1 MRRRIFGLETEYGIS
16 FTEDGRRGLPTE
28 DVARRLFRN
37 VISWGRTSNV
47 FLENGAR
54 LYLDVGSHPEYAT
67 PECSSALE
75 VVVHERAGDRLLDDL
90 CQRTQRTLDE
100 EGISGRVRIF
110 RNNTDFSG
118 NSYGSHENYLVE
130 RHGDFQPLADA
141 LLPFL
146 VTRQI
151 FAGAG
156 KVLTT
161 ARGAVYVLSQRAE
174 HIWEGVSSAT
184 TRSRPVINSRDEP
197 HADAERYRRLHV
209 IVGDSN
215 MSDFVTW
222 LRVATCDLVIRLIEE
237 GGTLT
242 VPALDSATR
251 AIREVSRDLT
261 GRGPVRLADG
271 RDVPALEVQVRYLEA
286 VERFLAE
293 RHPDDAEA
301 RQVVDEWRR
310 ILDALDTDPMSL
322 EGELDWVAKLRLIE
336 AYQGRKGVPLDDPS
350 IGMLDL
356 AYHDVSPERGL
367 HHLLVRQG
375 RMGAMIDDASVQR
388 AMQEPP
394 ATRARLRGRFLRAAR
409 EGGHDVTVDWVHLKL
424 NGEGQRTIMCKD
436 PLIWDDERVDRLVEA
451 MAISGATG
459 GDGASRGGA
468 HPGTAAQ
475 GLDDD
480 AGHQGL
486 AGG

>member
-1 MRRRIFGLETEYGIS
+1 MRRRVFGLETEYGIS
-16 FTEDGRRGLPTE
+16 CTVEGRRGMPTE

-37 VISWGRTSNV
+37 VVSWGRTSNV
-47 FLENGAR
+47 FLENGSR

-67 PECSSALE
+67 PECSSAHE
-75 VVVHERAGDRLLDDL
+75 VVVHERAGDRILDEL
-90 CQRTQRTLDE
+90 RRRTQADLDE
-100 EGISGRVRIF
+100 EGIAGRLRIF

-130 RHGDFQPLADA
+130 RNGEFQPLADA

-156 KVLTT
+156 KVLLT

-215 MSDFVTW
+215 MSDLVTW
-222 LRVATCDLVIRLIEE
+222 LRVASCDLVIRLVEE
-237 GGTLT
+237 GGVLE
-242 VPALDSATR
+242 VPLLESATR
-251 AIREVSRDLT
+251 AIREVSRDLS
-261 GRGPVRLADG
+261 GRGAVRLADG
-271 RDVPALEVQVRYLEA
+271 RDLPAIEVQRHYLEA

-293 RHPDDAEA
+293 RHPDDLDA
-301 RQVVDEWRR
+301 QHVVVEWRR
-310 ILDALDTDPMSL
+310 VLTALDRDPMSL

-336 AYQGRKGVPLDDPS
+336 AYQDRNGVGLEDAHV
-350 IGMLDL
+350 GMLDL
-356 AYHDVSPERGL
+356 AYHDIAPESGL

-375 RMGAMIDDASVQR
+375 RMASQVAEDDVLAAMD
-388 AMQEPP
+388 EPP
-394 ATRARLRGRFLRAAR
+394 RTRALLRGRFLRAAKEHGR
-409 EGGHDVTVDWVHLKL
+409 DVTVDWVHLKL
-424 NGEGQRTIMCKD
+424 NGEGPRTLMCKD
-436 PLIWDDERVDRLVEA
+436 PLIWDDARVDRLIEE
-451 MAISGATG
+451 MAV
-459 GDGASRGGA
+459 DR
-468 HPGTAAQ
+468 
-475 GLDDD
+475 
-480 AGHQGL
+480 
-486 AGG
+486 